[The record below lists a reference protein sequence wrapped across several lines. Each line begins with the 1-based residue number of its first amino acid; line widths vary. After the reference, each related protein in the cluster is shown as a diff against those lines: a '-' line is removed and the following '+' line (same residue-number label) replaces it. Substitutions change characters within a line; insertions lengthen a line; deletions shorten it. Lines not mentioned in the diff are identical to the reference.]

1 MLIIAAFAHGVSTD
15 FQYLYVRKDQHFP
28 LIFSIFTSVKTNTK
42 SMETFTIRAYGRTE
56 LAQFYFPGLNP
67 QTAYRKLQEWID
79 FYPHLRERLQAAGC
93 HPRSRVYMPVHVRM
107 IVEAIGEP

>member
-1 MLIIAAFAHGVSTD
+1 MA
-15 FQYLYVRKDQHFP
+15 FP

-56 LAQFYFPGLNP
+56 LAQFY
-67 QTAYRKLQEWID
+67 
-79 FYPHLRERLQAAGC
+79 QAAGC